1 MKPYLL
7 RLFVMGQQTQ
17 GGITA
22 RRRGQPA
29 APAPHPSEPSIDAA
43 FEALRREF

>member
-22 RRRGQPA
+22 RRGQPA
-29 APAPHPSEPSIDAA
+29 APAPHPSEASIDAA
-43 FEALRREF
+43 FEPLRREF